1 MNHPKETVIERL
13 CALSRADMEAAEIAM
28 PRIRDP
34 KMRARVKEQLE
45 RSSAIH
51 EQAERLLQERAPESS
66 VETGVKER
74 LRGRVFR
81 FRTRYSRNPQ
91 RVFRLLQRETLQE
104 MKDLGKAVDHFPDS
118 NLKSLALAEE
128 YLMLRQRDLEG
139 LASEFW
145 QQ

>member
-1 MNHPKETVIERL
+1 MNHPKETVTERL
-13 CALSRADMEAAEIAM
+13 CALSRADMEAAEIVM

-45 RSSAIH
+45 KSSAVH
-51 EQAERLLQERAPESS
+51 EQAKRLLGEWESGGS
-66 VETGVKER
+66 AETGMKER

-81 FRTRYSRNPQ
+81 LRTRYSRNPQ
-91 RVFRLLQRETLQE
+91 RIFRLLQRKTMQE
-104 MKDLGKAVDHFPDS
+104 MNDLGKTVDLFPDAS
-118 NLKSLALAEE
+118 LKSLALAEE

-139 LASEFW
+139 LSSEFW